1 MKSNPNG
8 FAEPTIIGT
17 ESEARKYA
25 AQMGKPQTYSNQRS
39 SDTFNS
45 EDNLQEKAIELSTGQ
60 ERSSQTSALMREY
73 SLPYDFT
80 DPTPPFPDMKVN
92 ICLVRWEPKNLDEFI
107 LKHGEEFKRMLAEKK
122 EQQEGNLDGLVD
134 VKKSRSTSQ
143 RRRSKTVKSNTQ
155 SDNSAGEIGQDSKV
169 QSEHQ
174 CTDATAIPTADMPIV
189 EVHDLIPETIG
200 LNETKTSV
208 PSKVTETGI
217 SEITDPQPFQ
227 KSEVVSDTSV
237 SVEQSKKTRVS
248 AKMIDADFD
257 ELSRKYLQITSLGE
271 KKPVFLPLEL
281 RDALDAIARLSGDRR
296 LSASHV
302 AINVIRAFLNEHR
315 ELINRKLAGVKLSI

>member
-8 FAEPTIIGT
+8 FTEPTIIGT

-25 AQMGKPQTYSNQRS
+25 AQMGKPQTRSNQRS
-39 SDTFNS
+39 TDTFNS

-60 ERSSQTSALMREY
+60 EKNSQTSALMREY

-92 ICLVRWEPKNLDEFI
+92 ICLVRWEPKNLEEFI

-134 VKKSRSTSQ
+134 VRKSRSTSQ
-143 RRRSKTVKSNTQ
+143 RRRSKTAKSNTR
-155 SDNSAGEIGQDSKV
+155 SDNSVGEIGQDSKV

-174 CTDATAIPTADMPIV
+174 CSDATAIPTADMPIV
-189 EVHDLIPETIG
+189 EASDLISETIG
-200 LNETKTSV
+200 LNETNTSV

-217 SEITDPQPFQ
+217 PEISDPQPFQ
-227 KSEVVSDTSV
+227 KSAVIADTSV

-248 AKMIDADFD
+248 AKMVDAEFE
-257 ELSRKYLQITSLGE
+257 ELSR
-271 KKPVFLPLEL
+271 
-281 RDALDAIARLSGDRR
+281 
-296 LSASHV
+296 
-302 AINVIRAFLNEHR
+302 
-315 ELINRKLAGVKLSI
+315 

>member
-25 AQMGKPQTYSNQRS
+25 AQMGKPQTCSNQRS

-80 DPTPPFPDMKVN
+80 DPTPPFPDMKMN
-92 ICLVRWEPKNLDEFI
+92 IGLVRWEPKNLDEFI

-134 VKKSRSTSQ
+134 VRKSRPISQ

-155 SDNSAGEIGQDSKV
+155 SDNSSREIGQDSKV

-174 CTDATAIPTADMPIV
+174 CTDTTVIPTTSAKSSETPEVLPIASEEAPDV
-189 EVHDLIPETIG
+189 SNDIFPDDS
-200 LNETKTSV
+200 KSPSV
-208 PSKVTETGI
+208 SLPQEPSTESDVT
-217 SEITDPQPFQ
+217 
-227 KSEVVSDTSV
+227 V

-248 AKMIDADFD
+248 AKMVDADFD
-257 ELSRKYLQITSLGE
+257 ELSREYLHVTSLGE

-281 RDALDAIARLSGDRR
+281 RDALDAIARLSGDRK